1 MRAIRDTLPL
11 LLAAC
16 AAVALSAL
24 GLNAL
29 GARLTRKIRARRNI
43 RGAIAHQRF
52 RVARNFQDLLTA
64 GCIIRRLSTTV
75 LADIAARRLRAV
87 GQGTQP
93 ERAAR
98 VTNSPA

>member
-1 MRAIRDTLPL
+1 
-11 LLAAC
+11 
-16 AAVALSAL
+16 
-24 GLNAL
+24 
-29 GARLTRKIRARRNI
+29 
-43 RGAIAHQRF
+43 
-52 RVARNFQDLLTA
+52 
-64 GCIIRRLSTTV
+64 LSTTV